1 MKWDVGGHIIHMLFG
16 EFPTVFPFIAGKAG
30 RKCYETTGYEMWY
43 NSLNDALV
51 RTDNKGRGSFFR
63 DNRDKHA
70 AIFTSDIIRSIFGLV
85 MSTIS

>member
-30 RKCYETTGYEMWY
+30 RKGYDTIRYEMWY

-51 RTDNKGRGSFFR
+51 RTDNKGEDRFS
-63 DNRDKHA
+63 A
-70 AIFTSDIIRSIFGLV
+70 TTETSMLLSLPQ
-85 MSTIS
+85 ISSVLYLASL